1 MSDRPDPTPEQHD
14 PDLRHESESQPP
26 DVPKLVS
33 QPTDVPKIGSQ
44 PPEIPSPEGFYDL
57 FGSGTLLLL
66 FTGCLL
72 LYLLLQGVLWG
83 GKPGAAVWG
92 LAAAPVVGILL
103 PLALLIRSLQRSVRV
118 ELWWFPLSAR
128 QVAGV
133 VLAILGTVPLAY
145 ALAALNLELVVPDP
159 ESAQLL
165 QNLVP
170 TDLSSFLAG
179 LFAVVLLAPLGEE
192 VLFRGLL
199 LGTLGR
205 HLRPEVAVLV
215 VAVLFGMT
223 HFAPWVILPLTT
235 LGFVLGML
243 VLLTRTLTAAWVGHA
258 IFNLIGYLE
267 LALTGDAQTTALT
280 EWLLQPPALVAA
292 PMLLAAAYWL
302 LRSDGKIDAGTV

>member
-1 MSDRPDPTPEQHD
+1 MSDRPDPTPEQHE
-14 PDLRHESESQPP
+14 PDLRHESEARPP
-26 DVPKLVS
+26 
-33 QPTDVPKIGSQ
+33 DVPKIGSQ
-44 PPEIPSPEGFYDL
+44 PPEVPSPESFYDL
-57 FGSGTLLLL
+57 LGSGTSLLL

-83 GKPGAAVWG
+83 GKPGPPVWG

-103 PLALLIRSLQRSVRV
+103 PLAVLIRSLQRSVRV

-133 VLAILGTVPLAY
+133 VLAILGTVPAAY
-145 ALAALNLELVVPDP
+145 ALAALNLELVAPDP
-159 ESAQLL
+159 ESEQLL

-170 TDLSSFLAG
+170 TDPSSFVAG

-205 HLRPEVAVLV
+205 HLRPVVAVFA

-223 HFAPWVILPLTT
+223 HFAPWVILPLAA

-280 EWLLQPPALVAA
+280 QWLLQPLALVAA
-292 PMLLAAAYWL
+292 PMLLVAAYWL
-302 LRSDGKIDAGTV
+302 LRSDGKFDAGTV